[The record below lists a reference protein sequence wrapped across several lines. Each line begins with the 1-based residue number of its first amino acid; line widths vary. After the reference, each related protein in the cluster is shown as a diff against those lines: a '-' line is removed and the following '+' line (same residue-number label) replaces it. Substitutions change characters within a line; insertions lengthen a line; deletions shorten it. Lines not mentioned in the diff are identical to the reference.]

1 MDKLD
6 WDQVGPHR
14 GRRVRDGHDQ
24 RPGGSV
30 DATVSRFQARSGSTA
45 SSLSIPSRSPGRFSW
60 EFTRSPS
67 GQFRRFVE
75 KSGYQT
81 EAEKD
86 GKGSYV
92 WDETKKAWEL
102 DPSKNWR
109 NPGFPQTDDHPVVC
123 VSHNDAM
130 AFCQWLSQKEGRTY
144 RLPTEAE
151 WEFACRADTTTLYS
165 NGDDPEGLV
174 SIANVADATFKRK
187 FPDFACIKGD
197 DGYPYTASVGSFAPN
212 RWGLYDM
219 IGNVWEWCADWYDE
233 KYYASSPADG
243 SAWRT
248 QGLAPGHPGR

>member
-1 MDKLD
+1 M
-6 WDQVGPHR
+6 
-14 GRRVRDGHDQ
+14 
-24 RPGGSV
+24 
-30 DATVSRFQARSGSTA
+30 
-45 SSLSIPSRSPGRFSW
+45 
-60 EFTRSPS
+60 
-67 GQFRRFVE
+67 E

-81 EAEKD
+81 QAEKD

-92 WDETKKAWEL
+92 WDQTKKAWEL

-130 AFCQWLSQKEGRTY
+130 EFCQWLSQKEGRTY

-174 SIANVADATFKRK
+174 SIANVADATLKRK

-197 DGYPYTASVGSFAPN
+197 DGYLYTASVGSFASN

-219 IGNVWEWCADWYDE
+219 IGNVLEWCADWYDE
-233 KYYASSPADG
+233 KYYASSPATDPPG
-243 SAWRT
+243 
-248 QGLAPGHPGR
+248 APKASLRVFRGGCWSDYPWGCRPADRFWFMPGGRFSDLGFRVAAVQE